1 MRESLKQELKA
12 KGCKIEDKYHKTISH
27 INIDSRNTIQW
38 ILEKNGYEI
47 IEPRSSETTI
57 TYKATP
63 KFFKQIV
70 EKYDLNSI
78 FQAIECW
85 GEIAHQNECSMGGSG
100 AVFSISHKCGFHLA
114 IDFQN
119 HNINTLHFGDERTIE
134 DYYGKTV
141 FIDEIVCS
149 KAEKTILEAIWK
161 FQEKREQIR
170 WLPSDKASK
179 KCVEYRKLLKEWQE
193 FNKILSEEWEHST
206 LIFGIEYSIER
217 DIEYWEDFIQRE
229 SQKYII

>member
-1 MRESLKQELKA
+1 MREELVNEIKNY
-12 KGCKIEDKYHKTISH
+12 GCKVEDRYHKTIYN
-27 INIDSRNTIQW
+27 INPKFRENIQY
-38 ILEKNGYEI
+38 ILEQNGYRV
-47 IEPRSSETTI
+47 IEQRSTETTMNFE
-57 TYKATP
+57 ATSNL
-63 KFFKQIV
+63 FKQIV
-70 EKYDLNSI
+70 NKYDLTSM
-78 FQAIECW
+78 FESIECFA
-85 GEIAHQNECSMGGSG
+85 EISAQKECSQMGSG